1 MAAPER
7 APLMEV
13 KGSSRGTVQAVEV
26 ALRVLEAL
34 IALDGPA
41 TLGSIAAKAAIT
53 PSGLHRYMVTFVRSG
68 IAVQLDSGEYDLGPT
83 LRRYGI
89 AALRR
94 LDPFRI
100 VSDRVARLR
109 DETNCTVFLAVWADE
124 GATILRW
131 EEGNEHV
138 PMRFRLGSRIPLSD
152 TATGRLFLAL
162 LPTRLTALVW
172 DKLPKRTA
180 LIMKLEEIR
189 REGMSWTE
197 GGLAPGLNAYAAPV
211 YDHQGDVY
219 GALTLLVPT
228 AQARQAKASIAKLRS
243 AAMET
248 SLTLGYQPKPRAAAR
263 NVKRTAATKAKK
275 KTQAETT
282 A

>member
-1 MAAPER
+1 
-7 APLMEV
+7 
-13 KGSSRGTVQAVEV
+13 
-26 ALRVLEAL
+26 
-34 IALDGPA
+34 
-41 TLGSIAAKAAIT
+41 
-53 PSGLHRYMVTFVRSG
+53 MVTFVRSG

-100 VSDRVARLR
+100 VSDRVATLR
-109 DETNCTVFLAVWADE
+109 DQTNCTVFLAVWADE

-162 LPTRLTALVW
+162 LPNRLTALVW

-180 LIMKLEEIR
+180 LVKKLEEIR
-189 REGMSWTE
+189 RDGMSWTE
-197 GGLAPGLNAYAAPV
+197 GGLAPGLNAYAVPV

-228 AQARQAKASIAKLRS
+228 AQARQAKSAIAKLR
-243 AAMET
+243 AAALET
-248 SLTLGYQPKPRAAAR
+248 SLTLGYQAKPGTTS
-263 NVKRTAATKAKK
+263 RTIKQTPVAKKTKK
-275 KTQAETT
+275 KTPT
-282 A
+282 